1 MKRYISSALWAA
13 LLCLCLAFTGG
24 TVYAQDGGPT
34 SPSLDKERLFRE
46 EIDRLKRDTAKLGK
60 EKRDLNEKLKNG
72 NTSSEVNALKA
83 KITQLESEIK
93 NLSKRPTKEKVDE
106 LIKKA
111 KGELEGKVATLETEN
126 RNLKNNLSAKQGNAA
141 TQVDELNNE
150 KADLQKQL
158 DAANKEIEKL
168 EKENAAL
175 QEQNKANQKP
185 PFLTIVLVGALIVCL
200 VLLFLQVGRVKQLK
214 KRLAVAPSGTVREGA
229 QKSSDSELRTII
241 QRIEASEK
249 RVLEALQQSENLSQ
263 IALTNFANDL
273 RQQIRT
279 EEPRVTTKASKKE
292 ESQPA
297 PTQQTLYQ
305 YFLYAESV
313 SAKGVFSQV
322 NTAKGKEKMFVLE
335 LQNAD
340 DRKALYD
347 LNRESPNYATWLSD
361 RGQYL
366 EHSCAIESGA
376 PLAPKRCTTVEK
388 GVAVLEGGEWHVVRP
403 LSLRLS

>member
-1 MKRYISSALWAA
+1 MKRYIPSALWAV

-24 TVYAQDGGPT
+24 TVYAQT
-34 SPSLDKERLFRE
+34 LE
-46 EIDRLKRDTAKLGK
+46 ELQSQVKNLQAENTELRRKIDTRKSKNEELTKQIEELKKQRG
-60 EKRDLNEKLKNG
+60 
-72 NTSSEVNALKA
+72 TSSELQAQITKLK
-83 KITQLESEIK
+83 SENEELK
-93 NLSKRPTKEKVDE
+93 KRPTKKQIDE

-111 KGELEGKVATLETEN
+111 KGELEGKVATLEREN
-126 RNLKNNLSAKQGNAA
+126 ENLKKSLSGDQSNAAKQIN
-141 TQVDELNNE
+141 ELNNE
-150 KADLQKQL
+150 KATLQAHL
-158 DAANKEIEKL
+158 GDAKEKIKDL
-168 EKENAAL
+168 EKEKTDL
-175 QEQNKANQKP
+175 QEENKANQKS
-185 PFLTIVLVGALIVCL
+185 PFLTIVLVGALILCL
-200 VLLFLQVGRVKQLK
+200 VLLFLQVGRVKQLQ
-214 KRLAVAPSGTVREGA
+214 KRLAVAPTGTPRDA
-229 QKSSDSELRTII
+229 AHKNLDTELRIII
-241 QRIEASEK
+241 QQIEASEK
-249 RVLEALQQSENLSQ
+249 RVLEALQQSENMSQ
-263 IALTNFANDL
+263 IALTNFANNL

-292 ESQPA
+292 ESQPN

-313 SAKGVFSQV
+313 SAKGIFSQV

>member
-24 TVYAQDGGPT
+24 AVYAQDGGPT
-34 SPSLDKERLFRE
+34 SLSPDKERLFRE

-60 EKRDLNEKLKNG
+60 ENRDLNEKLKSG

-126 RNLKNNLSAKQGNAA
+126 RNLKNTLSAKQGDAA
-141 TQVDELNNE
+141 TQVDVNNE

-175 QEQNKANQKP
+175 QEQNKANQMP
-185 PFLTIVLVGALIVCL
+185 PFATIVLVGALIVCL
-200 VLLFLQVGRVKQLK
+200 VLLFLQVGRVKQLQ
-214 KRLAVAPSGTVREGA
+214 KRLAVAPTGTPRDA
-229 QKSSDSELRTII
+229 AHKNLDTELRVII
-241 QRIEASEK
+241 QQIEASEK

-292 ESQPA
+292 ESQPDH
-297 PTQQTLYQ
+297 TQQTLYQ

-313 SAKGVFSQV
+313 SAKGIFSQV

>member
-1 MKRYISSALWAA
+1 MVIKPEKMS
-13 LLCLCLAFTGG
+13 TK
-24 TVYAQDGGPT
+24 
-34 SPSLDKERLFRE
+34 LD
-46 EIDRLKRDTAKLGK
+46 
-60 EKRDLNEKLKNG
+60 
-72 NTSSEVNALKA
+72 
-83 KITQLESEIK
+83 
-93 NLSKRPTKEKVDE
+93 
-106 LIKKA
+106 
-111 KGELEGKVATLETEN
+111 
-126 RNLKNNLSAKQGNAA
+126 
-141 TQVDELNNE
+141 
-150 KADLQKQL
+150 
-158 DAANKEIEKL
+158 KL

>member
-24 TVYAQDGGPT
+24 AAYGQSD
-34 SPSLDKERLFRE
+34 
-46 EIDRLKRDTAKLGK
+46 
-60 EKRDLNEKLKNG
+60 EKLK
-72 NTSSEVNALKA
+72 SQVDSLKA
-83 KITQLESEIK
+83 ENKDLRRELDVRKATITALEEKIK
-93 NLSKRPTKEKVDE
+93 NIPSNVKGLQDQITALTRKNKELEKRPTKEAVEKIIETRTKE
-106 LIKKA
+106 LK
-111 KGELEGKVATLETEN
+111 GKVGGLEKEKEN
-126 RNLKNNLSAKQGNAA
+126 LEKLLSDKQGGAAIQIEGLTKEKNAIQTKLTEA
-141 TQVDELNNE
+141 NQ
-150 KADLQKQL
+150 KAE
-158 DAANKEIEKL
+158 NL

-175 QEQNKANQKP
+175 QEQNKANQKS
-185 PFLTIVLVGALIVCL
+185 PFLTIVLVGALILCL
-200 VLLFLQVGRVKQLK
+200 VLLFLQVGRVKQLQ
-214 KRLAVAPSGTVREGA
+214 KRLAVAPTGTPRDA
-229 QKSSDSELRTII
+229 AHKNLDTELRVII
-241 QRIEASEK
+241 QQIEASEK

>member
-13 LLCLCLAFTGG
+13 FLCLCLAFTGG
-24 TVYAQDGGPT
+24 TVYAQT
-34 SPSLDKERLFRE
+34 VEELKDKVNKLQAVNTELRR
-46 EIDRLKRDTAKLGK
+46 EIDTRKSK
-60 EKRDLNEKLKNG
+60 NEEL
-72 NTSSEVNALKA
+72 
-83 KITQLESEIK
+83 
-93 NLSKRPTKEKVDE
+93 TKQIDE
-106 LIKKA
+106 LIKA
-111 KGELEGKVATLETEN
+111 KGALEKKVETLETEN
-126 RNLKNNLSAKQGNAA
+126 RNLKNTLSAKQGDAA

-158 DAANKEIEKL
+158 DAVNKEIEKL

-175 QEQNKANQKP
+175 QEQNKANQMP
-185 PFLTIVLVGALIVCL
+185 PFATIVLVGALIVCL
-200 VLLFLQVGRVKQLK
+200 VLLFLQVGRVKQLQ
-214 KRLAVAPSGTVREGA
+214 KRLAVAPTGTPRDA
-229 QKSSDSELRTII
+229 AHKNLDTELRVII
-241 QRIEASEK
+241 QQIEASEK
-249 RVLEALQQSENLSQ
+249 RVLEALLQSENMSQ
-263 IALTNFANDL
+263 IALTNFANNL
-273 RQQIRT
+273 RQQIRA
-279 EEPRVTTKASKKE
+279 EEPRPTKTPNKE
-292 ESQPA
+292 ESQPD

-305 YFLYAESV
+305 YNLYAEAV

-366 EHSCAIESGA
+366 EHSCAIEGGA
-376 PLAPKRCTTVEK
+376 PLAPKHCTTIEK
-388 GVAVLEGGEWHVVRP
+388 GVAVLEGGEWHVVKS

>member
-24 TVYAQDGGPT
+24 TVYAQT
-34 SPSLDKERLFRE
+34 IEELQNKVNKLQAENTELRR
-46 EIDRLKRDTAKLGK
+46 EIDTRKSK
-60 EKRDLNEKLKNG
+60 NEEL
-72 NTSSEVNALKA
+72 
-83 KITQLESEIK
+83 
-93 NLSKRPTKEKVDE
+93 TKQIDE
-106 LIKKA
+106 LIKA
-111 KGELEGKVATLETEN
+111 KGALEKKVATLETEN

-158 DAANKEIEKL
+158 DAVNKKIEKL

-263 IALTNFANDL
+263 IALTDFANDL

>member
-13 LLCLCLAFTGG
+13 FLCLCLAFTGG
-24 TVYAQDGGPT
+24 TVYAQTIEELQNKVNKLQDENT
-34 SPSLDKERLFRE
+34 ELRR
-46 EIDRLKRDTAKLGK
+46 EIDTRKSKNGELTKQIEELKKQRSTTPELEAQIT
-60 EKRDLNEKLKNG
+60 KLK
-72 NTSSEVNALKA
+72 SENEELK
-83 KITQLESEIK
+83 
-93 NLSKRPTKEKVDE
+93 KRPTKKQIDE
-106 LIKKA
+106 LIKA
-111 KGELEGKVATLETEN
+111 KGALEKKVETLETEN
-126 RNLKNNLSAKQGNAA
+126 RNLKNTLSAKQGDAA

-158 DAANKEIEKL
+158 DAVNKKIEKL

-175 QEQNKANQKP
+175 QEQNKANQMP
-185 PFLTIVLVGALIVCL
+185 PFATIVLVGALIVCL
-200 VLLFLQVGRVKQLK
+200 VLLFLQVGRVKQLQ
-214 KRLAVAPSGTVREGA
+214 KRLAVAPTGTPRDA
-229 QKSSDSELRTII
+229 AHKNLDTELRVII
-241 QRIEASEK
+241 QQIEASEK
-249 RVLEALQQSENLSQ
+249 RVLEALLQSENMSQ
-263 IALTNFANDL
+263 IALTNFANNL
-273 RQQIRT
+273 RQQIRA
-279 EEPRVTTKASKKE
+279 EEPRPTKTPNKE

>member
-24 TVYAQDGGPT
+24 AAYGQSD
-34 SPSLDKERLFRE
+34 
-46 EIDRLKRDTAKLGK
+46 
-60 EKRDLNEKLKNG
+60 EKLK
-72 NTSSEVNALKA
+72 SQVDSLKA
-83 KITQLESEIK
+83 ENKDLRRELDVRKATITALEEKIK
-93 NLSKRPTKEKVDE
+93 NIPSNVKGLQDQITALTRKNKELEKRPTKEAVEKIIETRTKE
-106 LIKKA
+106 LK
-111 KGELEGKVATLETEN
+111 GKVGGLEKEKEN
-126 RNLKNNLSAKQGNAA
+126 LEKLLSDKQGGAAIQIEGLTKEKNAIQTKLTEA
-141 TQVDELNNE
+141 NQ
-150 KADLQKQL
+150 KAE
-158 DAANKEIEKL
+158 NL

-175 QEQNKANQKP
+175 QEQNKANQKS
-185 PFLTIVLVGALIVCL
+185 PFLTIVLVGALILCL
-200 VLLFLQVGRVKQLK
+200 VLLFLQVGRVKQLQ
-214 KRLAVAPSGTVREGA
+214 KRLAVAPTGTPRDA
-229 QKSSDSELRTII
+229 AHKNLDTELRVII
-241 QRIEASEK
+241 QQIEASEK

-263 IALTNFANDL
+263 IALTNFANNL
-273 RQQIRT
+273 RQQIYT
-279 EEPRVTTKASKKE
+279 EEPRPTKTPKKE
-292 ESQPA
+292 ESQPD

-305 YFLYAESV
+305 YNLYAEAV

-340 DRKALYD
+340 DRKAFYD

>member
-34 SPSLDKERLFRE
+34 SPDKERLFRE

-60 EKRDLNEKLKNG
+60 EKRDLNEKLKSG

-126 RNLKNNLSAKQGNAA
+126 RNLKNTLSAKQGDAA
-141 TQVDELNNE
+141 TQVDVNNE

-158 DAANKEIEKL
+158 DAVNKEIEKL

-175 QEQNKANQKP
+175 QEQNKANQMP
-185 PFLTIVLVGALIVCL
+185 PFATIVLVGALIVCL
-200 VLLFLQVGRVKQLK
+200 VLLFLQVGRVKQLQ
-214 KRLAVAPSGTVREGA
+214 KRLAVAPTGTPRDA
-229 QKSSDSELRTII
+229 AHKNLDTELRVII
-241 QRIEASEK
+241 QQIEASEK
-249 RVLEALQQSENLSQ
+249 RVLEALLQSENMSQ
-263 IALTNFANDL
+263 IALTNFANNL
-273 RQQIRT
+273 RQQIRA
-279 EEPRVTTKASKKE
+279 EEPRPTKTPNKE
-292 ESQPA
+292 ESQPD

-305 YFLYAESV
+305 YNLYAEAV

>member
-34 SPSLDKERLFRE
+34 SLSPDKERLFRE

-60 EKRDLNEKLKNG
+60 ENRDLKSG

-126 RNLKNNLSAKQGNAA
+126 RNLKNTLSAKQGDAA
-141 TQVDELNNE
+141 TQVDVNNE

-175 QEQNKANQKP
+175 QEQNKANQMP
-185 PFLTIVLVGALIVCL
+185 PFATIVLVGALIVCL
-200 VLLFLQVGRVKQLK
+200 VLLFLQVGRVKQLQ
-214 KRLAVAPSGTVREGA
+214 KRLAVAPTGTPRDA
-229 QKSSDSELRTII
+229 AHKNLDTELRVII
-241 QRIEASEK
+241 QQIEASEK
-249 RVLEALQQSENLSQ
+249 RVLEALLQSENMSQ
-263 IALTNFANDL
+263 IALTNFANNL
-273 RQQIRT
+273 RQQIRA
-279 EEPRVTTKASKKE
+279 EEPRPTKTPNKE
-292 ESQPA
+292 ESQPD

-305 YFLYAESV
+305 YNLYAEAV

>member
-24 TVYAQDGGPT
+24 AAYGQSD
-34 SPSLDKERLFRE
+34 
-46 EIDRLKRDTAKLGK
+46 
-60 EKRDLNEKLKNG
+60 EKLK
-72 NTSSEVNALKA
+72 SQVDSLKA
-83 KITQLESEIK
+83 ENKDLRRELDVRKATITTLEEKIK
-93 NLSKRPTKEKVDE
+93 NIPSNVKGLQDQITALTKKNKELEKRPTKEAVEKIIETRTKE
-106 LIKKA
+106 LK
-111 KGELEGKVATLETEN
+111 GKVGGLEKEKEN
-126 RNLKNNLSAKQGNAA
+126 LEKLLSDKQGGAAIQIEGLTKEKNAIQTKLTEA
-141 TQVDELNNE
+141 NQ
-150 KADLQKQL
+150 KAE
-158 DAANKEIEKL
+158 NL

-175 QEQNKANQKP
+175 QEQNKANQKS

-200 VLLFLQVGRVKQLK
+200 VLLFLQVGRVKQLQ
-214 KRLAVAPSGTVREGA
+214 KRLAVAPTGTPRDA
-229 QKSSDSELRTII
+229 AHKNLDTELRIII
-241 QRIEASEK
+241 QQIEASEK
-249 RVLEALQQSENLSQ
+249 RVLEALQQSENMSQ
-263 IALTNFANDL
+263 IALTNFANNL

-292 ESQPA
+292 ETQPD

-313 SAKGVFSQV
+313 SAKGIFSQV

>member
-1 MKRYISSALWAA
+1 MKRYIPSALWAV

-24 TVYAQDGGPT
+24 TVYAQT
-34 SPSLDKERLFRE
+34 LEELQSQVKNLQEENRKLRS
-46 EIDRLKRDTAKLGK
+46 EIDNRKSKNEELTKQIEELKKQGTSELQAQITKLK
-60 EKRDLNEKLKNG
+60 SENEKLK
-72 NTSSEVNALKA
+72 
-83 KITQLESEIK
+83 
-93 NLSKRPTKEKVDE
+93 KRPTKEQIDE
-106 LIKKA
+106 LIKA
-111 KGELEGKVATLETEN
+111 KGALERKVGELEKEKE
-126 RNLKNNLSAKQGNAA
+126 NLKKSLSGDQSNAAKQIN
-141 TQVDELNNE
+141 ELNNE
-150 KADLQKQL
+150 KATLQAHL
-158 DAANKEIEKL
+158 GDAKEKIKDL
-168 EKENAAL
+168 EKEKTDL
-175 QEQNKANQKP
+175 QEQNKANQKS

-200 VLLFLQVGRVKQLK
+200 VLLFLQVGRVKQLQ
-214 KRLAVAPSGTVREGA
+214 KRLAVAPTGTPRDA
-229 QKSSDSELRTII
+229 AHKNLDTELRVII
-241 QRIEASEK
+241 QQIEASEK
-249 RVLEALQQSENLSQ
+249 RVLEALQQRENLSQ

-279 EEPRVTTKASKKE
+279 EEPRVTTKSSKKE
-292 ESQPA
+292 ESQPD

-305 YFLYAESV
+305 YNLYAEAV

>member
-1 MKRYISSALWAA
+1 MKRYIPSALWAV

-24 TVYAQDGGPT
+24 TVYGQSD
-34 SPSLDKERLFRE
+34 
-46 EIDRLKRDTAKLGK
+46 
-60 EKRDLNEKLKNG
+60 EKLK
-72 NTSSEVNALKA
+72 SQVDSLKA
-83 KITQLESEIK
+83 ENKDLRRELDVRKATITALEEKIK
-93 NLSKRPTKEKVDE
+93 NIPSNVKGLQDQITALTRKNKELKKRPTKKQIDE
-106 LIKKA
+106 LIKA
-111 KGELEGKVATLETEN
+111 KGALERKVATLEEEN
-126 RNLKNNLSAKQGNAA
+126 RNLKNTPSAKQSDAA
-141 TQVDELNNE
+141 TQVDESNNE

-158 DAANKEIEKL
+158 DAVNKEIEKL
-168 EKENAAL
+168 EKEKTDL
-175 QEQNKANQKP
+175 QKQNKANQKS
-185 PFLTIVLVGALIVCL
+185 PFLTIVLVGALILCL
-200 VLLFLQVGRVKQLK
+200 VLLFLQVGRVKQLQ
-214 KRLAVAPSGTVREGA
+214 KRLAVAPTGTPRDA
-229 QKSSDSELRTII
+229 AHKNLDTELRVII
-241 QRIEASEK
+241 QQIEASEK

-273 RQQIRT
+273 RQRIRT

-292 ESQPA
+292 ESQPD
-297 PTQQTLYQ
+297 PSQQTLYQ

-313 SAKGVFSQV
+313 SAKGIFSQV

>member
-24 TVYAQDGGPT
+24 TVYAQDGGTT
-34 SPSLDKERLFRE
+34 SLSSEKERLFRE

-60 EKRDLNEKLKNG
+60 EKRDLNEKLKSG

-126 RNLKNNLSAKQGNAA
+126 RNLKNALSAKQGDAA
-141 TQVDELNNE
+141 TQVDELN
-150 KADLQKQL
+150 DLQKQL
-158 DAANKEIEKL
+158 DAVNKEIEKL

-175 QEQNKANQKP
+175 QEQNKANQKS
-185 PFLTIVLVGALIVCL
+185 PFLTIVLVGALILCL
-200 VLLFLQVGRVKQLK
+200 VLLFLQVGRVKQLQ

-249 RVLEALQQSENLSQ
+249 RVLEALQQSENMSQ
-263 IALTNFANDL
+263 IALTNFANNL

-292 ESQPA
+292 ETQPD
-297 PTQQTLYQ
+297 PTQQMLYQ

-313 SAKGVFSQV
+313 SAKGIFSQV

-340 DRKALYD
+340 DRKAFYD

-388 GVAVLEGGEWHVVRP
+388 GVAVLEGGEWHIVKP